1 MGRKGETIVYSA
13 ARATRGPQQS
23 GTGLAVGDHLSLLV
37 VVAGSTRS
45 APDERLPGRV
55 HRVLPWRL
63 VVSGEAAAASPHR
76 RSPPREPLEGRRG
89 RRSMESQVGG
99 REEGLC
105 SFGRDETEL
114 MNFVYIKNA

>member
-76 RSPPREPLEGRRG
+76 RSPPASRSKEGEGGDRWRV
-89 RRSMESQVGG
+89 RWAVEKRVFAVRSG
-99 REEGLC
+99 
-105 SFGRDETEL
+105 
-114 MNFVYIKNA
+114 